1 MIKTIRK
8 RSKYEG
14 GGLFYEPYPVI
25 PLGRGCSMAVE
36 AIECRPEKIS
46 DLVLRGT
53 FTMQDV
59 DYGVSNLS
67 YLQREVD
74 ETGSLFRVFVPFTAD
89 NSNVKDSHEI
99 ALLRGLLEYGGES
112 EVYNLSNQQF
122 EMLNRLLSYDKIV
135 KHF

>member
-53 FTMQDV
+53 FTMQDYEGRIV
-59 DYGVSNLS
+59 
-67 YLQREVD
+67 LQWKDAQVALLLKGDTLDVD
-74 ETGSLFRVFVPFTAD
+74 EQLSGDTLLDYILCAPWDQWKLIPTQGRQIP
-89 NSNVKDSHEI
+89 KDCLSI
-99 ALLRGLLEYGGES
+99 VGG
-112 EVYNLSNQQF
+112 
-122 EMLNRLLSYDKIV
+122 
-135 KHF
+135 KHPSRSSF